1 MESEKYK
8 WYDVKNLP
16 PRIEKDYLYSII
28 VLLTDGI
35 SLWDDQYDFKAE
47 RWLWTKDQSAPT
59 HWMILDF
66 PTSNFSR

>member
-1 MESEKYK
+1 MEIEKNK
-8 WYDVKNLP
+8 WYEINELP
-16 PRIEKDYLYSII
+16 PKVNGDYSDI

-35 SLWDDQYDFKAE
+35 SLWDSQYDFKAE